1 MNEGA
6 PISRTKSLSKNTRDD
21 LRPSDIL
28 IERFGAWKALV
39 KQLIA
44 YFEGVADVH
53 SSTAKELTKLSAVIQ
68 VPFRAGNHFLGESGL
83 QVCLDIINDGL
94 ALASQAIVLA
104 WPWSMRQSQSITIRI
119 LRNKL
124 TRTQDIYSDIRDK
137 TRAVADEHAN
147 LGRTIDSSIVQHLQ
161 KVRTEIKAHIKV
173 CFLPH

>member
-83 QVCLDIINDGL
+83 QVCLHIINDEL

-104 WPWSMRQSQSITIRI
+104 SVLQNQSITIRI

-124 TRTQDIYSDIRDK
+124 TRTQDIYTDIRDK